1 MNTENQI
8 LVNPN
13 SASVE
18 ELTQIT
24 GIGPDIARR
33 IVNGR
38 PYETLEDLTRINGIG
53 PNMFEQIKG
62 SLTLEPDEKMMEIE
76 AEAETETERPE
87 LETVADLEKN
97 DEAHPQ
103 ADKGFT
109 ADDSLELQEEEGAEK
124 TPDSESNLVE
134 ETPQVPPEPAVSPPG
149 ISRTSA
155 IGWALFAGIVAMLL
169 SIILSLGVIASINGG
184 SLNFVTQTEYRQQQA
199 LLTEIDNRTD
209 LLEGDLDGMR
219 ERLTNLELLSGRIST
234 VEKSV
239 GAVQGEM
246 DVAHKRLDDLSGK
259 LEILTEQ
266 IVGLSAD
273 VETFKVKL
281 DRSENF
287 FVNMRN
293 LLNNMF
299 PEE

>member
-13 SASVE
+13 SASVD
-18 ELTQIT
+18 ELTQVT

-53 PNMFEQIKG
+53 PSMFEQIKS

-76 AEAETETERPE
+76 AEAEKETPE
-87 LETVADLEKN
+87 LETVADPEKN
-97 DEAHPQ
+97 DEAHPP
-103 ADKGFT
+103 ADEGFP
-109 ADDSLELQEEEGAEK
+109 ADDSLELPEEEGAEK
-124 TPDSESNLVE
+124 TQDSDSNLVE
-134 ETPQVPPEPAVSPPG
+134 EAPQVLPEPAVPPPG
-149 ISRTSA
+149 ISRSSA

-184 SLNFVTQTEYRQQQA
+184 SLNFVTQTEYRKQQA
-199 LLTEIDNRTD
+199 LLAEIDNRTD
-209 LLEGDLDGMR
+209 LLEGELAGMR

-246 DVAHKRLDDLSGK
+246 DVAHERLDGLSGE

-266 IVGLSAD
+266 IIGLSAD
-273 VETFKVKL
+273 VETFKAKL
-281 DRSENF
+281 DRSESF

-293 LLNNMF
+293 LLNNLF